1 MNKLLL
7 DTNILIY
14 SKDKSS
20 QFHLRSQA
28 LLSAEFELYTTSK
41 NLAEYYAVTTKGVS
55 PLLTSEA
62 ALADLDEFSANFTV
76 LFPNELSLDILKK
89 LIKVHSPKG
98 LVIHDF
104 EIVAISLANDI
115 TRIATVNADDFK
127 NIERI
132 EVVSI

>member
-14 SKDKSS
+14 AKDKSS
-20 QFHLRSQA
+20 QFHQKSQA
-28 LLSAEFELYTTSK
+28 LFSSSFELHTTSK
-41 NLAEYYAVTTKGVS
+41 NLAEYYAVTTRGVS
-55 PLLTSEA
+55 PLLTCEE
-62 ALADLDEFSANFTV
+62 ALADLDEFSANFAV
-76 LFPNELSLDILKK
+76 LFPNELSLTILKE

-98 LVIHDF
+98 LLIHDF

-115 TRIATVNADDFK
+115 TRIATVNVDDFK